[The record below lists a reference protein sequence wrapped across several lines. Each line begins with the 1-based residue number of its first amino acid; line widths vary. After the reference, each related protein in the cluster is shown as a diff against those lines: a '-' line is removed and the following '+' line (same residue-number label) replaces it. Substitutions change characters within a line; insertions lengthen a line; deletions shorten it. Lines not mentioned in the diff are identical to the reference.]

1 MQSNVTLLK
10 VLGSGE
16 MSPACSKLARA
27 KEQGLSSGTE
37 KETKRLKEPERE
49 RKKMR
54 ERQRIGGLKER
65 GLSNWE

>member
-1 MQSNVTLLK
+1 MQANVTLLK

-37 KETKRLKEPERE
+37 KETKRLKELERE
-49 RKKMR
+49 RKK
-54 ERQRIGGLKER
+54 
-65 GLSNWE
+65 